1 MKKIGFISIFL
12 MLTATAV
19 VAQPLDRPESSIPT
33 PAERA
38 AVSKDAPALGA
49 KESED
54 WQRLRA
60 ERRQAREQ
68 ILSDLRASS
77 AAEKNSI
84 RKEVSK
90 NKENRPRFEGEMPNN
105 SRDHQKNYDK
115 PGAHPMMPMAP
126 MGPMGPMGPR
136 DFQNPRPNEGDRY
149 HR

>member
-1 MKKIGFISIFL
+1 MKKIGFISIVL
-12 MLTATAV
+12 MMTATAV

-38 AVSKDAPALGA
+38 TVSQKAPALGA

-77 AAEKNSI
+77 AADKKSI
-84 RKEVSK
+84 RQEVSK
-90 NKENRPRFEGEMPNN
+90 KKETRPRFEGEMPNN
-105 SRDHQKNYDK
+105 SRDRQQNYDK
-115 PGAHPMMPMAP
+115 PGAHPVVPA
-126 MGPMGPMGPR
+126 GPMGPMGPR
-136 DFQNPRPNEGDRY
+136 DFQNPHPNEGDRY